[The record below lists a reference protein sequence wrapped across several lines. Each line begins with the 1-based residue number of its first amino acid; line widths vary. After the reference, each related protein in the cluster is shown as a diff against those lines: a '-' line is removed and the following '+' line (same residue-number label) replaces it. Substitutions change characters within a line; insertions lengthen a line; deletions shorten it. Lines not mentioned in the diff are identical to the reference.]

1 MSYIYNISLPPT
13 HYAKNNY
20 ATIGPHPPTI
30 TFGMAIGAAPP
41 HPPLILCLRVLP
53 FICFL

>member
-1 MSYIYNISLPPT
+1 MSYIYNISLPT
-13 HYAKNNY
+13 NHYDKNNY

-30 TFGMAIGAAPP
+30 TFGMVIGAAPP